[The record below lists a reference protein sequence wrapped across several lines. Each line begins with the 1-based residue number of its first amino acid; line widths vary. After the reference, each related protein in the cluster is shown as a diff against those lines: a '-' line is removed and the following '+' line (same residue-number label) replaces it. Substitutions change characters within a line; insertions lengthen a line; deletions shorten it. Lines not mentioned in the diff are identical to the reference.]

1 MSAPYAAK
9 GRLFKRQ
16 TRARKSG
23 TLWTCCATLD
33 GITAQEVLVMD
44 SCDVMLAVYTLV
56 SIVSQQR
63 DGGLRPKSLPPCNS

>member
-1 MSAPYAAK
+1 MITCGMGVGGAGVSAPYDAK
-9 GRLFKRQ
+9 GHLFKRQ

-44 SCDVMLAVYTLV
+44 VM
-56 SIVSQQR
+56 
-63 DGGLRPKSLPPCNS
+63 